1 MKGCLSILY
10 RFGGRI
16 PIIPYRLTE
25 GSLWII
31 HRFGERAVIF
41 PFKFDGGLGF
51 DEEVLIYEDGDGH
64 TTHALLSDEAEARL
78 MAVLSVTHLNA
89 A

>member
-1 MKGCLSILY
+1 MF
-10 RFGGRI
+10 RFLLRDGN
-16 PIIPYRLTE
+16 IINAPVEL
-25 GSLWII
+25 
-31 HRFGERAVIF
+31 
-41 PFKFDGGLGF
+41 D

-78 MAVLSVTHLNA
+78 MALLSVTHLNA